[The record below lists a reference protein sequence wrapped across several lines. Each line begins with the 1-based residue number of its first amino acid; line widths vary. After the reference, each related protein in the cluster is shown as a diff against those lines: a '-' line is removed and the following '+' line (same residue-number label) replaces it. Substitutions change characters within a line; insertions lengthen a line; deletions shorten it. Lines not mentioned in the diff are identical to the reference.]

1 MENKKEM
8 TAPNVSV
15 GADTEQP
22 IQKCTDHS
30 ISDYNENIKSFEEM
44 QREMLRQLS
53 PSYLKT
59 VSMAALYDTVFDIQT
74 PLIDGLLQRGTY
86 LFVGSPKVGKSFMM
100 AQLAY
105 HISTGTPLWDYKVR
119 KTTVSISHL
128 KMITL
133 ACRNGCFRCSVRK
146 KQAIYILQRRVKRS
160 MAVWK
165 NKSEDLCRNTPIQ
178 V

>member
-1 MENKKEM
+1 MENKREM

-30 ISDYNENIKSFEEM
+30 ISDYGENIKSFEKM

-74 PLIDGLLQRGTY
+74 PLIDGLLQRELTF
-86 LFVGSPKVGKSFMM
+86 L
-100 AQLAY
+100 
-105 HISTGTPLWDYKVR
+105 
-119 KTTVSISHL
+119 
-128 KMITL
+128 
-133 ACRNGCFRCSVRK
+133 
-146 KQAIYILQRRVKRS
+146 
-160 MAVWK
+160 
-165 NKSEDLCRNTPIQ
+165 
-178 V
+178 